1 MMGEINPWLIF
12 ESLDHILG
20 AEGYE
25 RPVFALTNK
34 FISKTY

>member
-25 RPVFALTNK
+25 RPALAPPNK